1 MTGFEFTKLDRSNR
15 KVLIPR
21 RAWFIQVRSD
31 HPSWSEFDFCSA
43 IAISR
48 SKLVAPVG
56 MLQLRP
62 GKFVR
67 GPRNDVPAL
76 LLRRS
81 FEQVACRLC
90 ID

>member
-1 MTGFEFTKLDRSNR
+1 MNLSSR

-31 HPSWSEFDFCSA
+31 LPSWSEFDFCSE
-43 IAISR
+43 IAISW

-56 MLQLRP
+56 MLQLKP

-67 GPRNDVPAL
+67 GPGNDVPAL
-76 LLRRS
+76 LAQR
-81 FEQVACRLC
+81 C
-90 ID
+90 